1 MNVSVLTYRDVLMH
15 EIELLKSRF
24 EETDTGHLRTTVNVL
39 EQRVEELREVIEAKL
54 AA

>member
-1 MNVSVLTYRDVLMH
+1 MNVSVLTYRDVLMN

-24 EETDTGHLRTTVNVL
+24 EETDTGHLKTAVSVL
-39 EQRVEELREVIEAKL
+39 EQRVEELKEVIESKL